1 MSEFVK
7 TIGEIN
13 RPSTASNPSEEKLTT
28 EGSNHK
34 EGGDSLAGVNIQ
46 INDTDRNEPSAP

>member
-13 RPSTASNPSEEKLTT
+13 RPSTASNPSEENLTT
-28 EGSNHK
+28 GGSNHK

-46 INDTDRNEPSAP
+46 INDTDRNEPSAA